1 MYRHERALVVFFPLD
16 TGKWVFA
23 EVIGPRSVI
32 HFGPFESKKV
42 VRELLLDMYPETPS
56 VELSTQR
63 AMLDDEA
70 VSILGYAAAR
80 RAVVQEET
88 GK

>member
-1 MYRHERALVVFFPLD
+1 MYRHERTLVVFYPLA

-23 EVIGPRSVI
+23 ELNGSSVI
-32 HFGPFESKKV
+32 HFGPFDSRKV
-42 VRELLLDMYPETPS
+42 VEELLLNMYPETPS

-63 AMLDDEA
+63 AMLDDDA

-80 RAVVQEET
+80 QVVGHEET
-88 GK
+88 GE

>member
-1 MYRHERALVVFFPLD
+1 MVVFYPLD

-23 EVIGPRSVI
+23 EVIGPSVI

-42 VRELLLDMYPETPS
+42 VQELLSDMYPETPS

-63 AMLDDEA
+63 AMLDDDA

-80 RAVVQEET
+80 RAVVKEET
-88 GK
+88 GE